1 MHTSRINWL
10 YVGAIAM
17 ISLGIIMF
25 KGTIDQ
31 QTLFP
36 LQRDAYSYGLVLSGA
51 MIVFSALVFD
61 AKSIATAWLLNVVVL
76 LFLSYAAVDTSQFD
90 GLSDFLVDAGLKFYG
105 HMIFLGY
112 VIRIAFYFDK
122 SE

>member
-1 MHTSRINWL
+1 MYETEINWI
-10 YVGAIAM
+10 YVVAIPM
-17 ISLGIIMF
+17 IALGIIMY
-25 KGTIDQ
+25 KGTVDQ

-36 LQRDAYSYGLVLSGA
+36 LKRDAFSYGLVLSGA

-76 LFLSYAAVDTSQFD
+76 LFVSYAAVDTSRFD